1 MRVKSIADLY
11 ATYNPL
17 IRRRAV
23 LLYIMNII
31 IFCLVLPVP
40 FLVFII
46 RGDFLR
52 PFIIGIAP
60 IVGSLISIVTL
71 QKGKYHFSANVTSL
85 ATSITI
91 LLGSYLQ
98 YMGTPGIGYS
108 SMIYIMPA
116 GIVFASLFCSRLW
129 TTGIAV
135 MFFLSNIIFYHFN
148 NLQGIIDKKIL
159 FTGLI
164 DSSLSIV
171 FCFAL
176 SFLIVKIMKDSMN
189 EIQIESDK
197 NKEQY
202 KRLKELIIAVQ
213 QVAANLKEASAKMRD
228 MTGKL
233 SEQAQSQAASVE
245 EVTSAIEE
253 VNASM
258 DLVNNHVK
266 DQTVNLDI
274 LDSMT
279 SDFTE
284 LFGQL
289 RQTIDLVANKIYTT
303 AEQSR
308 NNEKTLEELN
318 RTMQEVGVKSQQMNS
333 VADVIDTIAEQI
345 SLLALNASIE
355 AARAGEAGRGFAV
368 VADEIS
374 KLSDQTGESLKEIYN
389 LTKETETQIQKGI
402 KIVQETVKAMSTVI
416 HNVNEVSNDIQ
427 DISKNM
433 SMQIENNKIISDRTK
448 EAHQHADEIH
458 YSASE
463 QIIALGE
470 VAKSIAMINDY
481 TQDLSNAVI
490 NLLEIA
496 KIVDSEALHL
506 KEKTHIVEYE

>member
-1 MRVKSIADLY
+1 MKVKSIAYLY
-11 ATYNPL
+11 AAYNPL

-23 LLYIMNII
+23 LLYIMDII
-31 IFCLVLPVP
+31 ILCLVLPVP
-40 FLVFII
+40 FLILII
-46 RGDFLR
+46 RGDFFR

-60 IVGSLISIVTL
+60 IAGSLISIVTL
-71 QKGKYHFSANVTSL
+71 RKGIYYFSANITSL
-85 ATSITI
+85 ATSVAT
-91 LLGSYLQ
+91 LLGIYLQ
-98 YMGTPGIGYS
+98 YMGSSGIGYS

-116 GIVFASLFCSRLW
+116 EIVFASLFCSRLW

-135 MFFLSNIIFYHFN
+135 IFFLSNIIFYYFN

-164 DSSLSIV
+164 DSSLSIA

-202 KRLKELIIAVQ
+202 RKLKELIIAVQ
-213 QVAANLKEASAKMRD
+213 QVAANLKEASANMRD
-228 MTGKL
+228 MTGRL
-233 SEQAQSQAASVE
+233 SEEAQSQAASVE

-258 DLVNNHVK
+258 DLVNQHVK
-266 DQTVNLDI
+266 DQTVNLEM

-279 SDFTE
+279 DNFTE

-289 RQTIDLVANKIYTT
+289 RQTIDTVAHKIYTT

-318 RTMQEVGVKSQQMNS
+318 ITMQEVGVKSQQMNS
-333 VADVIDTIAEQI
+333 VAEVIDTIAEQI

-402 KIVQETVKAMSTVI
+402 KIVHETVKAMSVVI
-416 HNVNEVSNDIQ
+416 HNVNETSHDIQ
-427 DISKNM
+427 NISKNM
-433 SMQIENNKIISDRTK
+433 AMQIENNKTISDRTK
-448 EAHQHADEIH
+448 ETHQHADEIH
-458 YSASE
+458 YSVSE
-463 QIIALGE
+463 QMIALGE
-470 VAKSIAMINDY
+470 VAKSITMINDY

-490 NLLEIA
+490 NLLDIA
-496 KIVDSEALHL
+496 KIVDTEALRL
-506 KEKTHIVEYE
+506 KEKTQIT

>member
-1 MRVKSIADLY
+1 MKFIAIADLFS
-11 ATYNPL
+11 TTNPL
-17 IRRRAV
+17 IRRRAA
-23 LLYIMNII
+23 LLYIMNIVI
-31 IFCLVLPVP
+31 LCLVLPVP

-52 PFIIGIAP
+52 PLIIGVAP
-60 IVGSLISIVTL
+60 IAGSLISIFTL
-71 QKGKYHFSANVTSL
+71 RKGIYHFSANVTSL
-85 ATSITI
+85 ATSIAI
-91 LLGSYLQ
+91 LLGIFLQ
-98 YMGTPGIGYS
+98 YNGTPGIGYA
-108 SMIYIMPA
+108 SMIYLMPA

-129 TTGIAV
+129 TTGIAL
-135 MFFLSNIIFYHFN
+135 MFFISNIIFYHFN
-148 NLQGIIDKKIL
+148 NLQGIIDKKTL

-176 SFLIVKIMKDSMN
+176 SILIVKIMKDSIN
-189 EIQIESDK
+189 EIQIESDR

-202 KRLKELIIAVQ
+202 ATLKELILAVQ

-228 MTGKL
+228 MTAKL

-258 DLVNNHVK
+258 DLVSQHVK
-266 DQTVNLDI
+266 DQTVNIEI

-279 SDFTE
+279 SDFTV
-284 LFGQL
+284 LIGQL
-289 RQTIDLVANKIYTT
+289 QQTIDTAASKIYTT

-318 RTMQEVGVKSQQMNS
+318 ATMQEVGVKSQQMNS
-333 VADVIDTIAEQI
+333 VADVIDSIAEQI

-389 LTKETETQIQKGI
+389 LIRETETQIQKGI
-402 KIVQETVKAMSTVI
+402 KIVQETVKAMSAVI
-416 HNVNEVSNDIQ
+416 HNVSEISHEIQ
-427 DISKNM
+427 NISKNM
-433 SMQIENNKIISDRTK
+433 LTQIEKNKTINDKTK

-458 YSASE
+458 YSVSE
-463 QIIALGE
+463 QMVALGE
-470 VAKSIAMINDY
+470 VAKSITMINDY
-481 TQDLSNAVI
+481 TQDLSNAVV
-490 NLLEIA
+490 NLLEIV
-496 KIVDSEALHL
+496 KIVDNEAQQL
-506 KEKTHIVEYE
+506 KERTEII

>member
-1 MRVKSIADLY
+1 MKFIAIADLFT
-11 ATYNPL
+11 ATNPL

-23 LLYIMNII
+23 LLYIMNIVI
-31 IFCLVLPVP
+31 LCLVLPVP
-40 FLVFII
+40 LLVFII

-52 PFIIGIAP
+52 PLIIGIAP
-60 IVGSLISIVTL
+60 IVGSLISTITL
-71 QKGKYHFSANVTSL
+71 RKGIYHFSANVTSL
-85 ATSITI
+85 ATSIAI
-91 LLGSYLQ
+91 LLGIFLQ
-98 YMGTPGIGYS
+98 YNGTPGIGYA

-129 TTGIAV
+129 TTGIAL
-135 MFFLSNIIFYHFN
+135 MFFISNIIFYHFN
-148 NLQGIIDKKIL
+148 NLQGIIDKKAL

-202 KRLKELIIAVQ
+202 ATLKELILAVQ

-228 MTGKL
+228 MTAKL

-245 EVTSAIEE
+245 EVTSAVEE

-258 DLVNNHVK
+258 DLVSQHVK
-266 DQTVNLDI
+266 DQTVNIEI

-284 LFGQL
+284 LIGQL
-289 RQTIDLVANKIYTT
+289 QHTIDTAAGKIYTT

-318 RTMQEVGVKSQQMNS
+318 ATMQEVGVKSQQMNS
-333 VADVIDTIAEQI
+333 VAEVIDSIAEQI

-389 LTKETETQIQKGI
+389 LIRETETQIQKGI
-402 KIVQETVKAMSTVI
+402 KIVQETVKAMSAVI
-416 HNVNEVSNDIQ
+416 HNVSEISHEIQ
-427 DISKNM
+427 NISKNM
-433 SMQIENNKIISDRTK
+433 LTQTEKNKTISDKTK
-448 EAHQHADEIH
+448 GAHQHATEIN
-458 YSASE
+458 YSVSE
-463 QIIALGE
+463 QMIALGE
-470 VAKSIAMINDY
+470 VAKSITMINDY

-490 NLLEIA
+490 NLLEIV
-496 KIVDSEALHL
+496 KIVDSQAQQL
-506 KEKTHIVEYE
+506 KEKTEII

>member
-1 MRVKSIADLY
+1 MKVETITNLY
-11 ATYNPL
+11 ATTNPL

-31 IFCLVLPVP
+31 IFCVVIPVP
-40 FLVFII
+40 FLVFIV

-52 PFIIGIAP
+52 PLIIGIAS
-60 IVGSLISIVTL
+60 IVGSLISISTL
-71 QKGKYHFSANVTSL
+71 RKGLYHFSANVTSL
-85 ATSITI
+85 TTSISI
-91 LLGSYLQ
+91 LIGTYLQ
-98 YMGTPGIGYS
+98 SKGTPGIGYS
-108 SMIYIMPA
+108 SMVYIMPA

-129 TTGIAV
+129 TTGIAL
-135 MFFLSNIIFYHFN
+135 MYFISGIIFYHFN
-148 NLQGIIDKKIL
+148 NVQGIIDSKIL

-164 DSSLSIV
+164 DSSLSII

-189 EIQIESDK
+189 EIQVESDK

-202 KRLKELIIAVQ
+202 AKLKELMLVIQ
-213 QVAANLKEASAKMRD
+213 QVAGNLKDASAQMHS
-228 MTGKL
+228 MTGNL

-258 DLVNNHVK
+258 DLVSQHVK
-266 DQTVNLDI
+266 EQTVNLNE
-274 LDSMT
+274 LDLMIT
-279 SDFTE
+279 DFT
-284 LFGQL
+284 QL
-289 RQTIDLVANKIYTT
+289 VGNLQQTINTAAQKIYAT

-318 RTMQEVGVKSQQMNS
+318 TAMQEVGAKSQQMNS
-333 VADVIDTIAEQI
+333 VADVIDSIAEQI

-374 KLSDQTGESLKEIYN
+374 KLSDQTGESLKEIYT
-389 LTKETETQIQKGI
+389 LTKETELQIQKGI
-402 KIVQETVKAMSTVI
+402 AIVKETVKAMSAMI
-416 HNVNEVSNDIQ
+416 HNVSEISHDIQ
-427 DISKNM
+427 HISKNM
-433 SMQIENNKIISDRTK
+433 EVQIERNMTISDRAK
-448 EAHQHADEIH
+448 EIHQHANEIH

-463 QIIALGE
+463 QMTALSE

-481 TQDLSNAVI
+481 TQELSHAVV

-496 KIVDSEALHL
+496 KIVDNEAQHL
-506 KEKTHIVEYE
+506 KERTESI

>member
-1 MRVKSIADLY
+1 MGIGTITNIYNTS
-11 ATYNPL
+11 NPL
-17 IRRRAV
+17 VKRRAV
-23 LLYIMNII
+23 LLYIMNIVI
-31 IFCLVLPVP
+31 LCLVLPVP
-40 FLVFII
+40 FLVLMV
-46 RGDFLR
+46 RGDFIR

-60 IVGSLISIVTL
+60 VIGSMVSLL
-71 QKGKYHFSANVTSL
+71 ALRKGAYYYAANTTSL
-85 ATSITI
+85 ATSVAIIVGT
-91 LLGSYLQ
+91 YLQ
-98 YMGTPGIGYS
+98 YIGTLGIGYS

-135 MFFLSNIIFYHFN
+135 LFFISNVFFYYLN
-148 NLQGIIDKKIL
+148 SVQGAIEQKIL

-164 DSSLSIV
+164 DSSLSII

-197 NKEQY
+197 NRQQY
-202 KRLKELIIAVQ
+202 QTLKELILAVR
-213 QVAANLKEASAKMRD
+213 QVAAHLKEASANMHD
-228 MTGKL
+228 MTAKL

-258 DLVNNHVK
+258 DLVSQHIK
-266 DQTVNLDI
+266 EQTVNI
-274 LDSMT
+274 EMLDSMT
-279 SDFTE
+279 SDFTI
-284 LFGQL
+284 LIGQL
-289 RQTIDLVANKIYTT
+289 QQTIDTAASKIYTT

-318 RTMQEVGVKSQQMNS
+318 ATMQEVGVKSQQMNS
-333 VADVIDTIAEQI
+333 VADVIDSIAEQI

-389 LTKETETQIQKGI
+389 LIRETETQIQKGI
-402 KIVQETVKAMSTVI
+402 NIVQETVKAMSAVI
-416 HNVNEVSNDIQ
+416 HNVSEISHEIKN
-427 DISKNM
+427 ISKNM
-433 SMQIENNKIISDRTK
+433 MTQIEKNKIISDKTK

-458 YSASE
+458 YSVSE
-463 QIIALGE
+463 QMLALGE
-470 VAKSIAMINDY
+470 VAKSISMINDF
-481 TQDLSNAVI
+481 TQDLSNAVV

-496 KIVDSEALHL
+496 KIVDNDAQHL
-506 KEKTHIVEYE
+506 KEKAEII